1 MIVHRLLDA
10 FFRGLDAVDAA
21 RDRVDQLLG
30 REPRPDPWAVDWP
43 PPEAGAPADAPAAP
57 PESPPS
63 PAAPPPEAKKPEAK
77 KPAKKKPAAKK
88 PVADA
93 ADPDG
98 AKKKAGRKKKS
109 SSSKRKGSV
118 DRSGKDISTP
128 RAKRVAAHVKAEQ
141 LRLVTVDDETEGKK
155 VLARVVW
162 ALAAARGAGEAEG
175 MTTKDVSALLSDAA
189 DIEVFTTNIGRACR
203 DHTDLIEAA
212 APEGRSKR
220 YRLTD
225 QGAEAAKPLIQ

>member
-43 PPEAGAPADAPAAP
+43 PPEAGAPADAAP
-57 PESPPS
+57 PEAAPS
-63 PAAPPPEAKKPEAK
+63 PAAPAPEAKKPEAK
-77 KPAKKKPAAKK
+77 KPAKEKP
-88 PVADA
+88 A